1 MLLLFVYLLD
11 FLFVYLI
18 VVFSV
23 CCLSIEGDIVLGQ
36 DKLFVFLLFVYLIVV
51 FFVCCLSIEGD
62 IVLGQDKLFDQNQ
75 VISAHLTCQGKITHF
90 AGNFELDK
98 KYSILQKKKKN

>member
-1 MLLLFVYLLD
+1 MLGKEIFFV
-11 FLFVYLI
+11 FVWFVCLI
-18 VVFSV
+18 VFFSV

-36 DKLFVFLLFVYLIVV
+36 N
-51 FFVCCLSIEGD
+51 
-62 IVLGQDKLFDQNQ
+62 KLFDQNQ